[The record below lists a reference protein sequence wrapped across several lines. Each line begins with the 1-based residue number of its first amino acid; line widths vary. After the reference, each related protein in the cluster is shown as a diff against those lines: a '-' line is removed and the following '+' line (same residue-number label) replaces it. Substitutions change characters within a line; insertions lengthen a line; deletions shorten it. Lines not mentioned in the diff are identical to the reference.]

1 MPSEDAP
8 TQLKRPSI
16 ASRTSSG
23 SHRSR
28 SPGDH
33 LSSSYKAKPHRHV
46 VSHGRLGARV
56 TPQSKNLNRLTKLT
70 PALLNDLA
78 VPPTSPRPNQL
89 KRNSTGLVLNRPEQA
104 EAPMRKNHSETSLK
118 RNRSSLQFGKL
129 TKGGSSK
136 NLAKLKDGR
145 HKHGPSAELK
155 PALKAQLNPT
165 VRFDL
170 ADEDEKED
178 VWTEESASV
187 SPTTTRSNTRSNS
200 IILDP
205 NTGPNTGP
213 GLASDDMQR
222 EEEKPLDTVSRTAP
236 QQGHVASPSPPD
248 SPASITPPES
258 GQRLSTRAR
267 PLEAD
272 RITSR
277 LLSRNVSFTAGA
289 KLSSVSATRAQDHAL
304 RRSTSSQTNLH
315 SPASASAD
323 FHDATGLVSRFG
335 PTSGQTSPIARHG
348 MSQPLQP
355 HSRSATTATTGTTS
369 TTTLASRPKSSSGT
383 TGAPTHNTSFSSAS
397 GALTPTYPSSG
408 GIGSTLPSSRTQQ
421 KLWLDRASS
430 NMEAH
435 GAVHHAPA
443 LKRAGGRLG
452 SAVFPSHLHL
462 PGAAH
467 EGGRLLQAHVGQ
479 LGRFAEHAEV
489 EYRRVRLYQNPL
501 AEAARRL
508 TDAGVLVRPKAAA
521 AAAAGAGKARAGDA
535 ARAPSS
541 LRVGATGAAQA
552 GLKAV
557 PDARRAK
564 VSFQGI
570 KADEDGHEEEE
581 QHAKVDGSRELCRRL
596 WERQAII
603 SVGAD

>member
-1 MPSEDAP
+1 
-8 TQLKRPSI
+8 
-16 ASRTSSG
+16 
-23 SHRSR
+23 
-28 SPGDH
+28 
-33 LSSSYKAKPHRHV
+33 LSQ
-46 VSHGRLGARV
+46 G
-56 TPQSKNLNRLTKLT
+56 KNLNRLTKLT
-70 PALLNDLA
+70 PALLNDLVVA
-78 VPPTSPRPNQL
+78 PISPRPSQL
-89 KRNSTGLVLNRPEQA
+89 KRNSTGLVLNRPEHT

-118 RNRSSLQFGKL
+118 KNRSNLQISKL

-136 NLAKLKDGR
+136 NLVKLKDGK
-145 HKHGPSAELK
+145 HKRGPSAELK
-155 PALKAQLNPT
+155 PASKVALNPT

-200 IILDP
+200 IILEP
-205 NTGPNTGP
+205 NTRP
-213 GLASDDMQR
+213 GTASDDAQR
-222 EEEKPLDTVSRTAP
+222 EESKPLGTAPKPAP
-236 QQGHVASPSPPD
+236 QQTHVASPSPPD
-248 SPASITPPES
+248 STANIARPES
-258 GQRLSTRAR
+258 GHRISTRAR
-267 PLEAD
+267 PLDAD

-289 KLSSVSATRAQDHAL
+289 KLSSVSATRAQDNAL
-304 RRSTSSQTNLH
+304 RRSASSQTTLH

-323 FHDATGLVSRFG
+323 FHDAMGLVSRFG
-335 PTSGQTSPIARHG
+335 PTSGQTSPTARQSTHQPQHPHG
-348 MSQPLQP
+348 LS
-355 HSRSATTATTGTTS
+355 TAITNTTS
-369 TTTLASRPKSSSGT
+369 TTTLASRPKSSSST
-383 TGAPTHNTSFSSAS
+383 TNAPAHNTSFTSAT
-397 GALTPTYPSSG
+397 GALTPTYYSGG

-435 GAVHHAPA
+435 GAGPHAPA

-467 EGGRLLQAHVGQ
+467 EGGGRLLQADAGQ
-479 LGRFAEHAEV
+479 LGQFAEHAEV

-508 TDAGVLVRPKAAA
+508 TDAGVLVRQKAVAAA
-521 AAAAGAGKARAGDA
+521 ATAAGAGRVRAGDVT
-535 ARAPSS
+535 RAPSS
-541 LRVGATGAAQA
+541 LRAGVVSGAQA
-552 GLKAV
+552 GPKAGTET
-557 PDARRAK
+557 RRIK

-570 KADEDGHEEEE
+570 KANEDEHEEEEQQQQQQQQE
-581 QHAKVDGSRELCRRL
+581 QHAKVDGPRELCRRL